1 MSKKILN
8 PESSALRRV
17 KHPSFTLIE
26 LLVVIAI
33 IAILAAMLLP
43 ALQKARE
50 RGRSSSCINN
60 QKQLG
65 SIVMMYSNDND
76 SYLMPTLCYF
86 RSGYSFWVEY
96 VLQNK
101 LTSPG
106 ALHCPSNDVNA
117 IAGDGESGLGYQDF
131 PELNG
136 NPRTLQYS
144 KYCGF
149 QQSDGV
155 YQNIVRKIGKVPHT
169 SRQVI
174 GFCTISRTGLN
185 YARKGC
191 LQPHYIK
198 HSTQTYAMPSH
209 GKHYNLIFMDGHTA
223 SCTRA
228 EYTADLYK
236 STLIF
241 NYNYGTADF
250 NAF

>member
-33 IAILAAMLLP
+33 IAILAAILLP

-50 RGRSSSCINN
+50 RGRSSSCINS

-65 SIVMMYSNDND
+65 SVVMMYSSDND
-76 SYLMPTLCYF
+76 SYLMPALGTF
-86 RSGYSFWVEY
+86 QTGNGFWVEY
-96 VLQNK
+96 VLKAK
-101 LTSPG
+101 LLPPG

-117 IAGDGESGLGYQDF
+117 VAGDGESGLGYQDF

-144 KYCGF
+144 KYCGY
-149 QQSDGV
+149 QLSSGV
-155 YQNIVRKIGKVPHT
+155 VQNRFRKIGTIPNV

-174 GFCTISRTGLN
+174 GFCAITRTESS
-185 YARKGC
+185 YARKGF

-198 HSTQTYAMPSH
+198 HSTQTYAMPPH
-209 GKHYNLIFMDGHTA
+209 GKRYNLIFMDGHVG
-223 SCTRA
+223 SVTRA

-236 STLIF
+236 TSLIF
-241 NYNYGTADF
+241 NYSYGQDDF
-250 NAF
+250 NKL